1 MAKIKSLSETVSN
14 KISAGEVIE
23 RPASV
28 VKELVENSIDSE
40 SDMILIEV
48 LNGGKDKIRV
58 KDNGTGIEEDDLE
71 LAFSRY
77 ATSKIKNINDLYSIK
92 TLGFRGEA
100 LASIAAVS
108 RVEASSRS
116 TDSLKG
122 KYLKLEGG
130 KVIKKETVGISC
142 GTDIVV
148 RELFYN
154 TPARLKYMKTINTE
168 FGHISNIINRE
179 ALAYPEI
186 RFTLVHNDNKVF
198 KTPGSSKLI
207 DVIYS
212 IFNNE
217 VVENSIPLKYEDRF
231 IKLEGYIS
239 SPDFHRSSRIH
250 EYFFVNKRAVYN
262 NLLCKGVEEG
272 YHGLLPSGKYPI
284 VFINIKLNQILV
296 DVNVH
301 PTKREIKFSR
311 GKIIKDVLRKGIRKT
326 LEINNPATKIKL
338 ESENKGKKIKHIKK
352 EKLFSE
358 IDEKTINKNGIKSS
372 HDYLKEE
379 KTKYNQGHKGVSNE
393 INEMEKK
400 VFPVEEH
407 SSPKKY
413 SILNKERR
421 DADEERKYS
430 QAKDKSKIIK
440 EILGQINNTYI
451 IVTGIDGI
459 YIIDQ
464 HNAHERVIYE
474 KLYKHYNKREIKSQT
489 MFHPVN
495 IELTLSEIEII
506 KKHLTALNDIG
517 LKFEPFGGKTYLLQ
531 EIPVILKNKPV
542 KETIRELIDK
552 IIKEGKTG
560 DRADIIKNT
569 ISCLSCKSAIK
580 AGKKMAEKEMEELV
594 VALFKTKNPYRC
606 PHGRPIIIHLSEKEI
621 NKKMGRY

>member
-474 KLYKHYNKREIKSQT
+474 KLYKDYNKREIKSQT

>member
-168 FGHISNIINRE
+168 FGHISNIVNRE

-186 RFTLVHNDNKVF
+186 KFTLVHNGIEVF

-217 VVENSIPLKYEDRF
+217 MVENTIPLKYEDRF
-231 IKLEGYIS
+231 IKLDGYIS
-239 SPDFHRSSRIH
+239 SADFYRSSRTH

-262 NLLCKGVEEG
+262 NSLCRGVEEG

-474 KLYKHYNKREIKSQT
+474 KLYKDYNKREIKSQT

-560 DRADIIKNT
+560 DRADR
-569 ISCLSCKSAIK
+569 KS
-580 AGKKMAEKEMEELV
+580 
-594 VALFKTKNPYRC
+594 
-606 PHGRPIIIHLSEKEI
+606 
-621 NKKMGRY
+621 